1 MFDLKKF
8 LPETKENYEGENIDK
23 LKRLI
28 TKIINEE
35 LTKKQKEYFYLYVME
50 NRKITEIARMK
61 GVSKSAVSNNLRRSR
76 EKIRKIVGYT
86 V

>member
-86 V
+86 L

>member
-28 TKIINEE
+28 IKIINEE

-50 NRKITEIARMK
+50 NRKITEIAVMK

-86 V
+86 L